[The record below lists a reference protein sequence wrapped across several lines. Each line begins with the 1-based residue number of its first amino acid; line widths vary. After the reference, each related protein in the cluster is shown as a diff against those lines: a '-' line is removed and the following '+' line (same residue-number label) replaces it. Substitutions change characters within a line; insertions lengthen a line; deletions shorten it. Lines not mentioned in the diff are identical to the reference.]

1 LTFSIIWPIFLNI
14 IKERIKKMIR
24 DWQTLTR
31 MTGGK
36 EIVIER
42 VGLKEDDLKI
52 EGSFELPPMAKL
64 SMEDQIF
71 AAAFV
76 KSHGSIK
83 EMERLYGISYP
94 TVKNR
99 LNKIAEQF
107 DFINIDVNVEKPRTD
122 VLERLDRG
130 EISIDQALEEL
141 K

>member
-1 LTFSIIWPIFLNI
+1 
-14 IKERIKKMIR
+14 MIR

-36 EIVIER
+36 EIMIER
-42 VGLKEDDLKI
+42 VRIKDDDLRI

-64 SMEDQIF
+64 SMEDQVF

-99 LNKIAEQF
+99 LNKIASQF
-107 DFINIDVNVEKPRTD
+107 DFINIDVNVENPRTD

-141 K
+141 E